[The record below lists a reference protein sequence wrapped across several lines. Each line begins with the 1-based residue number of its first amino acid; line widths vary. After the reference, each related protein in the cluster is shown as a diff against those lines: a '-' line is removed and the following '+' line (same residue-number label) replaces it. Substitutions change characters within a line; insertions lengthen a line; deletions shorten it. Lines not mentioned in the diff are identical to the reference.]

1 MSEEEDKSTL
11 NDVDNA
17 VANPPS
23 NEGDSNSQSDSLLV
37 NGNENTP
44 PCQLDIGLG
53 THTDSRRHDNTLNVN
68 DSGEA
73 TACSIK
79 REDNLLSFRHFL
91 CNNGHNQT
99 SKPKVEVVPSVSQ
112 PVRPLTETSTLP
124 DFVQDHMTTD
134 QPYDSSD
141 LDSRSNSIDLT
152 RGINRPSMFGNRSN
166 RTPQQCV
173 VMPLDLPFTNATTQP
188 RATTPTTT
196 NSLPDFLSDG
206 PIGVPVVH
214 PVTRNEQLTDRNRIS
229 ITINPQRGATPINQ
243 NYTRFQRHSEVVDAR
258 VARLEATEQDLRT
271 TILNLNNMLQQTLIR
286 AQRAEDQ
293 VRSLRTLLRAREQGL
308 NPGNLSTIPSTISVA
323 EQIRHGT
330 RNAEIMLNLLRDNY
344 QDLNNVA
351 ARLEQQDTIQTSNTQ
366 LSVDPSDTTDNNV
379 T

>member
-1 MSEEEDKSTL
+1 MSEEEDKSIL
-11 NDVDNA
+11 NNVDNA

-23 NEGDSNSQSDSLLV
+23 NEGDSGSQSDSLLV
-37 NGNENTP
+37 NGNENIP

-112 PVRPLTETSTLP
+112 PVRPVTETSTLP
-124 DFVQDHMTTD
+124 DFVQDHMNTD
-134 QPYDSSD
+134 QPYDSGD

-173 VMPLDLPFTNATTQP
+173 VMPLDLPFSNTTTQP

-214 PVTRNEQLTDRNRIS
+214 PVTRNEQPTDRNRIS

-243 NYTRFQRHSEVVDAR
+243 NYTRFQRHNEVVDAR

>member
-1 MSEEEDKSTL
+1 MSEEEDKYTI
-11 NDVDNA
+11 NDVDN
-17 VANPPS
+17 VDTNRS
-23 NEGDSNSQSDSLLV
+23 INEGDGDGQSDSLLV

-53 THTDSRRHDNTLNVN
+53 THTDSIRDDNNSNVS

-91 CNNGHNQT
+91 CNNSPNQT

-112 PVRPLTETSTLP
+112 PVRPVTETSTLP
-124 DFVQDHMTTD
+124 DFVQDHLTTD
-134 QPYDSSD
+134 QPYDNND
-141 LDSRSNSIDLT
+141 LDSRTNSIDLT
-152 RGINRPSMFGNRSN
+152 RGINRPSMFGQRSN

-173 VMPLDLPFTNATTQP
+173 VMPLDLPFTNSTTQP

-229 ITINPQRGATPINQ
+229 ITINPQRGARPTNQ
-243 NYTRFQRHSEVVDAR
+243 NFTRHSQVVEAR

-271 TILNLNNMLQQTLIR
+271 TVLNLNNMLQQALIR
-286 AQRAEDQ
+286 AQRAEDE
-293 VRSLRTLLRAREQGL
+293 VRTLRTLLRAREQSF
-308 NPGNLSTIPSTISVA
+308 NPDNLSMIPSTISTA

-330 RNAEIMLNLLRDNY
+330 RNAELLLNLMRDNF

-351 ARLEQQDTIQTSNTQ
+351 ARLEQQETIQTSNHQ
-366 LSVDPSDTTDNNV
+366 LSIDPSDTTTTDDNI

>member
-1 MSEEEDKSTL
+1 MSEEEDKNTL

-23 NEGDSNSQSDSLLV
+23 NEGDNDSQPDSLLV

-53 THTDSRRHDNTLNVN
+53 THTDSRRHDSNLNAN
-68 DSGEA
+68 DSGDA

-134 QPYDSSD
+134 QPYDSGD

-173 VMPLDLPFTNATTQP
+173 VMPLDLPFTNTTTQP

-229 ITINPQRGATPINQ
+229 ITINPQRGTTPINQ
-243 NYTRFQRHSEVVDAR
+243 NYTRHSEVVDAR

-271 TILNLNNMLQQTLIR
+271 TILNLNNMLQQTLLR

-308 NPGNLSTIPSTISVA
+308 NSGNLSTIPSNISVA

>member
-1 MSEEEDKSTL
+1 MLIIKIYFPT
-11 NDVDNA
+11 
-17 VANPPS
+17 
-23 NEGDSNSQSDSLLV
+23 
-37 NGNENTP
+37 
-44 PCQLDIGLG
+44 
-53 THTDSRRHDNTLNVN
+53 

-112 PVRPLTETSTLP
+112 PLRPLTETSTLP

-134 QPYDSSD
+134 QPYDSGD
-141 LDSRSNSIDLT
+141 LDSRTNSIDLT

-173 VMPLDLPFTNATTQP
+173 VMPLDLPFTNTTTQP

-243 NYTRFQRHSEVVDAR
+243 NYTRFQRFLLFWY
-258 VARLEATEQDLRT
+258 RLPSFISFYLQLIKS
-271 TILNLNNMLQQTLIR
+271 ILL
-286 AQRAEDQ
+286 D
-293 VRSLRTLLRAREQGL
+293 
-308 NPGNLSTIPSTISVA
+308 
-323 EQIRHGT
+323 
-330 RNAEIMLNLLRDNY
+330 Y
-344 QDLNNVA
+344 YC
-351 ARLEQQDTIQTSNTQ
+351 
-366 LSVDPSDTTDNNV
+366 
-379 T
+379 

>member
-11 NDVDNA
+11 NDADNA

-23 NEGDSNSQSDSLLV
+23 NEGDSDSQSDNLLV

-112 PVRPLTETSTLP
+112 PVRPVTETSTLP
-124 DFVQDHMTTD
+124 DFVQDHMNTD
-134 QPYDSSD
+134 QPYDSGD

-173 VMPLDLPFTNATTQP
+173 VMPLDLPFSNTTTQP

-214 PVTRNEQLTDRNRIS
+214 PVTRNEQPTDRNRIS

-344 QDLNNVA
+344 HDLNNVA

>member
-11 NDVDNA
+11 NNVDNA

-23 NEGDSNSQSDSLLV
+23 NEGDSDSQSDSLLV

-112 PVRPLTETSTLP
+112 PLRPLTETSTLP

-134 QPYDSSD
+134 QPYDNGD

-173 VMPLDLPFTNATTQP
+173 VMPLDLPFTNTTTQP

-293 VRSLRTLLRAREQGL
+293 VISLRTLLRAREQGL

>member
-1 MSEEEDKSTL
+1 MSEEEDKSSL
-11 NDVDNA
+11 NDVDDA
-17 VANPPS
+17 AAANQQ
-23 NEGDSNSQSDSLLV
+23 NGDGDREGDGVSQTENLLI
-37 NGNENTP
+37 NGNENIP

-53 THTDSRRHDNTLNVN
+53 THTDSRRHENSN
-68 DSGEA
+68 DPGESSASG
-73 TACSIK
+73 TK

-91 CNNGHNQT
+91 CNNGTNQT

-112 PVRPLTETSTLP
+112 PVRPVTETSTLP
-124 DFVQDHMTTD
+124 DFVQDHLTTD
-134 QPYDSSD
+134 QPYDNGD

-173 VMPLDLPFTNATTQP
+173 VMPLDLPLTNTTTPP

-196 NSLPDFLSDG
+196 NSSLPDFLSDG

-214 PVTRNEQLTDRNRIS
+214 PVPRNEQPTDRNRIS
-229 ITINPQRGATPINQ
+229 IIINPLRGARPINQ
-243 NYTRFQRHSEVVDAR
+243 NYFRHSQAVEAR
-258 VARLEATEQDLRT
+258 VNRLEATEQDLRT
-271 TILNLNNMLQQTLIR
+271 TVLNLNNMLQQALLR
-286 AQRAEDQ
+286 AQRAEDE
-293 VRSLRTLLRAREQGL
+293 VRTLRHLLRARDEGL
-308 NPGNLSTIPSTISVA
+308 NGSRLATISSTNSVA

-330 RNAEIMLNLLRDNY
+330 RNAEILLNLLRDNY

-351 ARLEQQDTIQTSNTQ
+351 VRLEQQETIQNSNTQ
-366 LSVDPSDTTDNNV
+366 LSNDPSDSTDNNI

>member
-11 NDVDNA
+11 NNVDNA

-23 NEGDSNSQSDSLLV
+23 NEGDSDSQSDSLLV

-112 PVRPLTETSTLP
+112 PLRPLTETSTLP

-134 QPYDSSD
+134 QPYDNGD

-173 VMPLDLPFTNATTQP
+173 VMPLDLPFTNTTTQP

-293 VRSLRTLLRAREQGL
+293 VISLRTLLRAREQGL
-308 NPGNLSTIPSTISVA
+308 NPGNLSTIPSTLSVA

>member
-243 NYTRFQRHSEVVDAR
+243 NYTRHSEVVDAR

>member
-1 MSEEEDKSTL
+1 MSEEEDKNTL

-17 VANPPS
+17 VANPPN
-23 NEGDSNSQSDSLLV
+23 NEGDSDSQPDNLLV

-53 THTDSRRHDNTLNVN
+53 THTDSRRHDNNLNAN
-68 DSGEA
+68 DSGDA

-134 QPYDSSD
+134 QPYDSGD

-173 VMPLDLPFTNATTQP
+173 VMPLDLPFTNTTTQP

-229 ITINPQRGATPINQ
+229 ITINPQRGTTPINQ

-308 NPGNLSTIPSTISVA
+308 NPGNLSTIPSNISVA

>member
-1 MSEEEDKSTL
+1 MYPYIYQQTINCE
-11 NDVDNA
+11 
-17 VANPPS
+17 
-23 NEGDSNSQSDSLLV
+23 NEYCYTKFFEQKQERSCMVLYFINNFKMLIIKIYFSA
-37 NGNENTP
+37 
-44 PCQLDIGLG
+44 
-53 THTDSRRHDNTLNVN
+53 

-112 PVRPLTETSTLP
+112 PVRPVTETSTLP
-124 DFVQDHMTTD
+124 DFVQDHLTTD
-134 QPYDSSD
+134 QYDSSD

-173 VMPLDLPFTNATTQP
+173 VMPLDLPFTNTSTQP

-214 PVTRNEQLTDRNRIS
+214 PVTRNNEQLADRNRIS
-229 ITINPQRGATPINQ
+229 ITINPQRGATPSNQ
-243 NYTRFQRHSEVVDAR
+243 NYIRFQRFLLLDY
-258 VARLEATEQDLRT
+258 LGTNY
-271 TILNLNNMLQQTLIR
+271 LNI
-286 AQRAEDQ
+286 
-293 VRSLRTLLRAREQGL
+293 
-308 NPGNLSTIPSTISVA
+308 I
-323 EQIRHGT
+323 
-330 RNAEIMLNLLRDNY
+330 
-344 QDLNNVA
+344 
-351 ARLEQQDTIQTSNTQ
+351 
-366 LSVDPSDTTDNNV
+366 
-379 T
+379 

>member
-1 MSEEEDKSTL
+1 M
-11 NDVDNA
+11 
-17 VANPPS
+17 
-23 NEGDSNSQSDSLLV
+23 Q
-37 NGNENTP
+37 
-44 PCQLDIGLG
+44 
-53 THTDSRRHDNTLNVN
+53 

-112 PVRPLTETSTLP
+112 PVRPVTETSTLP
-124 DFVQDHMTTD
+124 DFVQDHMNTD
-134 QPYDSSD
+134 QPYDSGD

-173 VMPLDLPFTNATTQP
+173 VMPLDLPFSNTTTQP

-214 PVTRNEQLTDRNRIS
+214 PVTRNEQPTDRNRIS

-243 NYTRFQRHSEVVDAR
+243 NYTRHNEVVDAR

>member
-1 MSEEEDKSTL
+1 MSEEEDKSIL

-23 NEGDSNSQSDSLLV
+23 NEGDSGSQSDSLLV

-112 PVRPLTETSTLP
+112 PVRPVTETSTLP
-124 DFVQDHMTTD
+124 DFVQDHMNTD
-134 QPYDSSD
+134 QPYDSGD

-173 VMPLDLPFTNATTQP
+173 VMPLDLPFSNTTTQP

-214 PVTRNEQLTDRNRIS
+214 PVTRNEQPTDRNRIS

-243 NYTRFQRHSEVVDAR
+243 NYTRHSEVVDAR

>member
-1 MSEEEDKSTL
+1 MSEEEDKSIL
-11 NDVDNA
+11 NNVDNA

-23 NEGDSNSQSDSLLV
+23 NEGDSGSQSDSLLV
-37 NGNENTP
+37 NGNENIP

-112 PVRPLTETSTLP
+112 PVRPVTETSTLP
-124 DFVQDHMTTD
+124 DFVQDHMNTD
-134 QPYDSSD
+134 QPYDSGD

-173 VMPLDLPFTNATTQP
+173 VMPLDLPFSNTTTQP

-214 PVTRNEQLTDRNRIS
+214 PVTRNEQPTDRNRIS

-243 NYTRFQRHSEVVDAR
+243 NYTRHNEVVDAR

>member
-1 MSEEEDKSTL
+1 MSEEEDNSTL
-11 NDVDNA
+11 NEDNA
-17 VANPPS
+17 ETGRPN
-23 NEGDSNSQSDSLLV
+23 NGGDNDSQSNSV
-37 NGNENTP
+37 MANNCNTNTT

-53 THTDSRRHDNTLNVN
+53 THTDSRRHDNNSNGN

-73 TACSIK
+73 SACSIK

-91 CNNGHNQT
+91 CSNGPNQT

-112 PVRPLTETSTLP
+112 PVRPVTETSTLP
-124 DFVQDHMTTD
+124 DFVQDHLTTD
-134 QPYDSSD
+134 QSYDNGD
-141 LDSRSNSIDLT
+141 LDSRSNGIDLT

-173 VMPLDLPFTNATTQP
+173 VMPLDLPFTNTTTQP
-188 RATTPTTT
+188 RATTPTST

-214 PVTRNEQLTDRNRIS
+214 PVSRNDQLLDRNRIS
-229 ITINPQRGATPINQ
+229 ITINPQRLTRPTLQ
-243 NYTRFQRHSEVVDAR
+243 NFTRHSQVVEAR

-271 TILNLNNMLQQTLIR
+271 TVLNLNNMLQQALIR
-286 AQRAEDQ
+286 AQRAEDE
-293 VRSLRTLLRAREQGL
+293 VRMLRSLLRAREQGL
-308 NPGNLSTIPSTISVA
+308 NPGNLTTIPSTSTIA

-330 RNAEIMLNLLRDNY
+330 RNTEILLNLLRDNY
-344 QDLNNVA
+344 LELNNVA
-351 ARLEQQDTIQTSNTQ
+351 TRFEQQESLETSNIQ
-366 LSVDPSDTTDNNV
+366 SSVNSNDTTDDV

>member
-1 MSEEEDKSTL
+1 MSEEEDKSIL

-23 NEGDSNSQSDSLLV
+23 NEGDSGSQSDSLLV

-112 PVRPLTETSTLP
+112 PVRPVTETSTLP
-124 DFVQDHMTTD
+124 DFVQDHMNTD
-134 QPYDSSD
+134 QPYDSGD

-173 VMPLDLPFTNATTQP
+173 VMPLDLPFSNTTTQP

-214 PVTRNEQLTDRNRIS
+214 PVTRNEQPTDRNRIS

>member
-1 MSEEEDKSTL
+1 MSEEEDKSIL
-11 NDVDNA
+11 NNVDNA

-23 NEGDSNSQSDSLLV
+23 NEGDSGSQSDSLLV
-37 NGNENTP
+37 NGNENIP

-112 PVRPLTETSTLP
+112 PVRPVTETSTLP
-124 DFVQDHMTTD
+124 DFVQDHMNTD
-134 QPYDSSD
+134 QPYDSGD
-141 LDSRSNSIDLT
+141 LDARSNSIDLT

-173 VMPLDLPFTNATTQP
+173 VMPLDLPFSNTTTQP

-214 PVTRNEQLTDRNRIS
+214 PVTRNEQPTDRNRIS

-243 NYTRFQRHSEVVDAR
+243 NYTRFQRHNEVVDAR

>member
-1 MSEEEDKSTL
+1 MSEEEDKITL
-11 NDVDNA
+11 NNVENA
-17 VANPPS
+17 VANPPN
-23 NEGDSNSQSDSLLV
+23 NEGDSDSQSDSLLI

-112 PVRPLTETSTLP
+112 PLRPLTETSTLP

-134 QPYDSSD
+134 QPYDNGD

-173 VMPLDLPFTNATTQP
+173 VMPLDLPFTNTTTQP

-293 VRSLRTLLRAREQGL
+293 VISLRTLLRAREQGL

-351 ARLEQQDTIQTSNTQ
+351 ARLEQQDTVQTSNTQ